1 MNINLHIER
10 LVLDGVNLAPNQRH
24 LLQASVETE
33 LTRLLTESGLAP
45 SLAQGITLPRLSTSG
60 IHITDN
66 NPMQLG
72 QQIAQSVYEGIGH
85 EQN

>member
-10 LVLDGVNLAPNQRH
+10 LVLYGVNIAPGQRH

-33 LTRLLTESGLAP
+33 LARLLMDGGLSP
-45 SLAQGITLPRLSTSG
+45 SLAQGTALPRLSTGG
-60 IHITDN
+60 IQLTGN

-72 QQIAQSVYEGIGH
+72 RQIAQSVYGGIGH
-85 EQN
+85 E